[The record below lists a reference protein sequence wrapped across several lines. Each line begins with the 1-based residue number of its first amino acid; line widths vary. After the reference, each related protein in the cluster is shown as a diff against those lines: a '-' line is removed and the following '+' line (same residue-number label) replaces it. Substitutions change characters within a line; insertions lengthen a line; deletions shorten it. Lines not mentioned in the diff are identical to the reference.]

1 MRLFVFFD
9 SDVISEIL
17 IIIDLNNS
25 LEFFFGYFHLIS
37 CFVNKTEYLTNKP
50 ILQSKEIF
58 CSEEFKGFSKASSLF
73 LSLKIE
79 CLVAHKESLDP
90 HDEDLEIIIV
100 LRYHF
105 NKLFFVQCCMAR
117 IQIFLDLLHVI

>member
-25 LEFFFGYFHLIS
+25 LEFFFGHFYLIS
-37 CFVNKTEYLTNKP
+37 RFVHKAEHFTYES

-58 CSEEFKGFSKASSLF
+58 WSEEFKGFFKASRLL

-79 CLVAHKESLDP
+79 CLMTHKESLDP
-90 HDEDLEIIIV
+90 HDEDLEIIIM
-100 LRYHF
+100 LRDHS
-105 NKLFFVQCCMAR
+105 NEVFFVQRAMTR
-117 IQIFLDLLHVI
+117 I